1 MDAALFE
8 KLVESMTKR
17 NIGDEI
23 IEGMA
28 SAVHYMQGKKTRAV
42 AHKINIPV
50 EIDID
55 AENILEQCGSI

>member
-1 MDAALFE
+1 
-8 KLVESMTKR
+8 MTKR

-42 AHKINIPV
+42 AHKIKVPD
-50 EIDID
+50 EIDVRLIRNNLPVTSKSD
-55 AENILEQCGSI
+55 S